1 MKPAGL
7 ILAAGQSSRMG
18 SPKALLEY
26 RGETFLD
33 RLVRLFS
40 VYCSPVVAVLGAE
53 AERIRAGLRAAE
65 GARLVVNPEWP
76 VGQITSMQCGLREIG
91 PAHDVLFT
99 LVDVPAVTAATLEKL
114 LAAPPAPLRIPRF
127 NGRRGHPVLFAAA
140 LVPEFLALGPRE
152 SARDVVN
159 RHPAE
164 YVDTDDEGVIR
175 DIDDPETY
183 RQLEGGARA

>member
-7 ILAAGQSSRMG
+7 ILAAGQSRRMG
-18 SPKALLEY
+18 FPKALLEF

-40 VYCSPVVAVLGAE
+40 GCCSPVVAVLGAE
-53 AERIRAGLRAAE
+53 AERIRAGLRAE
-65 GARLVVNPEWP
+65 RTRVVVNPEWP
-76 VGQITSMQCGLREIG
+76 MGQITSMQCGLREIG
-91 PAHDVLFT
+91 AGKDVLFT
-99 LVDVPAVTAATLEKL
+99 LVDMPAVAAATLEKL
-114 LAAPPAPLRIPRF
+114 LAAPPLPLRIPRF
-127 NGRRGHPVLFAAA
+127 NGRRGHPVLFSAA
-140 LVPEFLALGPRE
+140 LVSEFLALSPHE

-175 DIDDPETY
+175 DIDDPEAY
-183 RQLEGGARA
+183 QRLQGGARP